1 MKITNLTALFHLAI
15 LPFLVYFISQKTL
28 SYSFAAILLL
38 SISVFIDFIE
48 KSLERKKTVHSF
60 LHPIADKMV
69 VLVLLFIFA
78 LRGSFS
84 PVVFAVLFLRDVTI
98 GIIRIL
104 ASRDDVIIK
113 SSNFYGKLITSFQFV
128 LVFSLLIKDFVF
140 SIVIFDLTGFINATL
155 TVFSTV
161 SLLLAVISIVHCGY
175 VYGKGLRNRRKL
187 GKRIEQEK
195 IIILANRKSSGY
207 RDVYRRHLL
216 KLFAKRRKAQIIY
229 LSSGKNMFAGVAK
242 LVKEAKQ
249 VIIAGGDGSFEGALN
264 CKSLQKKSLG
274 FFPLGAGN
282 SFYSYFYKGKRF
294 EYLRSRFKFQEV
306 LLDVLELDWDQ
317 GKIETLFLGLGSDAE
332 VIKAIKDRKQH
343 TLANYIS
350 ASLAVAKGPKV
361 QYDFT
366 CTVDGREYY
375 WKNGIGL
382 LLGKVP
388 YIGFGIRSLL
398 GSLKEDD
405 GNILGMAIVN
415 THSPIFNKTLRVWSL
430 LLTQMS
436 LAKAPLIPLKGKEF
450 IVKSEQLMPL
460 HAGGEFLGYT
470 KQIKVKVVRKQKV
483 LMI

>member
-1 MKITNLTALFHLAI
+1 MNITNLTALFHLAI
-15 LPFLVYFISQKTL
+15 LPFLIYFISQETL

-38 SISVFIDFIE
+38 FVSIFIDFIE
-48 KSLERKKTVHSF
+48 KWSERKKRVHSF
-60 LHPIADKMV
+60 IHPIADKIV
-69 VLVLLFIFA
+69 IFVLLFLFA
-78 LRGSFS
+78 LRGSFF
-84 PVVFAVLFLRDVTI
+84 PLLVIVLFLRDIAI

-128 LVFSLLIKDFVF
+128 LVFSLLIKEFLF
-140 SIVIFDLTGFINATL
+140 HLVIMDLTGFINATL
-155 TVFSTV
+155 VVFSTF
-161 SLLLAVISIVHCGY
+161 SLLLAVISILHCGY

-187 GKRIEQEK
+187 GKKIEQEK
-195 IIILANRKSSGY
+195 IVILANRKSSGY
-207 RDVYRRHLL
+207 RDFYRRHLL
-216 KLFAKRRKAQIIY
+216 RVFARRRKAKIFY
-229 LSSGKNMFAGVAK
+229 LRQKKDLFKGVTK
-242 LVKEAKQ
+242 LIKDARQ
-249 VIIAGGDGSFEGALN
+249 VIIAGGDGTFESALN
-264 CKSLQKKSLG
+264 YKPLQKKSLG

-306 LLDVLELDWDQ
+306 LLDVLELEWDQ
-317 GKIETLFLGLGSDAE
+317 GKTETLFLGLGSDAE

-343 TLANYIS
+343 TLADYIS

-361 QYDFT
+361 QYDFF
-366 CTVDGREYY
+366 CTIDGREYR

-382 LLGKVP
+382 MLGKVP

-415 THSPIFNKTLRVWSL
+415 THSPIFNKALRVWSL
-430 LLTQMS
+430 LLTQMN
-436 LAKAPLIPLKGKEF
+436 LAKSPLVPLKGKEF

-470 KQIKVKVVRKQKV
+470 KQIKVKVIRKQKV